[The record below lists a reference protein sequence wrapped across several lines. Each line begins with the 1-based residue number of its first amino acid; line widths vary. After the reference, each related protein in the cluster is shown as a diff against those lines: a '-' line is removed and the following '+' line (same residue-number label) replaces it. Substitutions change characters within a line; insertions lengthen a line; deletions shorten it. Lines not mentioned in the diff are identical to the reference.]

1 MGSTHRHPPPPAAGT
16 AGGSA
21 LPSLGRAGSE
31 QQRGSRARGCRAGQ
45 HGGLAGFGVH
55 GESGAEGVLLPR
67 HGVLTPQPL
76 SGLRDPPLTPVPLC
90 QGRRWQRPPCRGG
103 SMAWGSGI
111 PPGSWVARQGHRRA
125 GLQAEAT
132 RCREGG
138 SSAQAAPLCRPAARW
153 GRARAAAEECGR
165 QRAPHAHFPPR
176 AHLAQSTS
184 GARSCC
190 SAGSP
195 ADASTRQRVGTYRSY
210 SSPRCSQHA
219 GTGTRG
225 DGITDGA
232 GERGQGNGTNR
243 AGMHSGTSC
252 SSTCARALARPGT
265 GLAPRSHA
273 AG

>member
-1 MGSTHRHPPPPAAGT
+1 MWEPGTGLQSWAA
-16 AGGSA
+16 
-21 LPSLGRAGSE
+21 R
-31 QQRGSRARGCRAGQ
+31 
-45 HGGLAGFGVH
+45 GGLAGFGVH
-55 GESGAEGVLLPR
+55 GEAGAEGVLLPR
-67 HGVLTPQPL
+67 HGVLMPQPL
-76 SGLRDPPLTPVPLC
+76 SGLRDPPSLLC
-90 QGRRWQRPPCRGG
+90 PFARDGAGRGHHAAVGAWPGGPESPQAAGWQGRA
-103 SMAWGSGI
+103 S
-111 PPGSWVARQGHRRA
+111 RRA

-184 GARSCC
+184 GARSRR

-210 SSPRCSQHA
+210 SSPCCSQHV

-243 AGMHSGTSC
+243 VGTHSGTSC
-252 SSTCARALARPGT
+252 SSTCARALARPET